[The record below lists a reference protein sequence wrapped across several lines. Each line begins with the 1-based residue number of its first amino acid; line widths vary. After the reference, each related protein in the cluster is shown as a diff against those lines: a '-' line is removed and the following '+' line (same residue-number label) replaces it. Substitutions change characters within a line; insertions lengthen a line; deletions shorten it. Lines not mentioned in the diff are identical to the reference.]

1 LDRGFGVSSPG
12 RIINRISLYLP
23 RLGLSA
29 LILCLASGIVLA
41 FYYRPMG
48 NVFQN
53 VEEIT
58 TLVPYGWFFR
68 QLHYGAG
75 QIFVI
80 LMLLHT
86 LDHFVRKR
94 YRRYALREW
103 MSLIVSLALCF
114 YTLFTGFILKG
125 DQEGVF
131 AGRIFMNIL
140 ETLPAV
146 GSAVARLFITPGEG
160 FFFLPYLYHCFF
172 FPLLII
178 YLMRGHI
185 REWLPDHMFLL
196 SGVIG
201 LSLYAL
207 LVKSSVDIS
216 PEASVPAVAGPWFF
230 QGIQTLLRVLPP
242 LLAGLVIPGLFIGC
256 LLVLPAAGDVL
267 RNLSLKGRIIQLGEG
282 GLYCLPII
290 SICLYG
296 LLTLRAIIWGP

>member
-1 LDRGFGVSSPG
+1 MSSPG
-12 RIINRISLYLP
+12 RMITRISLYLP

-29 LILCLASGIVLA
+29 LILCLVSGMVLI

-75 QIFVI
+75 QVFVI

-86 LDHFVRKR
+86 LDHFARKR

-103 MSLIVSLALCF
+103 TSLITSLVLCF

-131 AGRIFMNIL
+131 AGQIFMNIL
-140 ETLPAV
+140 ETVPLA
-146 GSAVARLFITPGEG
+146 GGAIAGLFIVPGES

-172 FPLLII
+172 LPILIV

-185 REWLPDHMFLL
+185 REWLPDHKFLF
-196 SGVIG
+196 SAGIG
-201 LSLYAL
+201 LFLYAL
-207 LVKSSVDIS
+207 FVKPGMDIP
-216 PEASVPAVAGPWFF
+216 PEASAAAVEGPWFF
-230 QGIQTLLRVLPP
+230 QGIQTLLKFLPP
-242 LLAGLVIPGLFIGC
+242 ILAGLVIPGLFIGC
-256 LLVLPAAGDVL
+256 LLVLPATGMALKVL
-267 RNLSLKGRIIQLGEG
+267 SFKGRMIPFGET
-282 GLYCLPII
+282 GLYCLLVI
-290 SICLYG
+290 SICIHAV
-296 LLTLRAIIWGP
+296 LTLRAFIWGP

>member
-29 LILCLASGIVLA
+29 LILCLASGIVLV

-48 NVFQN
+48 DVFRN

-75 QIFVI
+75 QVFVI

-94 YRRYALREW
+94 YRKYAPRVW
-103 MSLIVSLALCF
+103 ISLVVSLALCF

-125 DQEGVF
+125 DQEGRF
-131 AGRIFMNIL
+131 AGHIFMNIL
-140 ETLPAV
+140 ETLP
-146 GSAVARLFITPGEG
+146 VAGGAIAGLFIVPGES

-172 FPLLII
+172 LPLLII

-185 REWLPDHMFLL
+185 REWLPDQRFLL
-196 SGVIG
+196 SGGIG
-201 LSLYAL
+201 LFLYAL
-207 LVKSSVDIS
+207 FVKPGMDIP
-216 PEASVPAVAGPWFF
+216 PEASAAVVKGPWFF
-230 QGIQTLLRVLPP
+230 QGIQTLLKFLPP
-242 LLAGLVIPGLFIGC
+242 LLAGLIIPGLFIGC
-256 LLVLPAAGDVL
+256 LLVLPATETVL
-267 RNLSLKGRIIQLGEG
+267 RTLSFKRGVMHMGENSLYGLLIILG
-282 GLYCLPII
+282 
-290 SICLYG
+290 CLYG
-296 LLTLRAIIWGP
+296 LLTLRAVIWGP

>member
-1 LDRGFGVSSPG
+1 MPFSG
-12 RIINRISLYLP
+12 RIISRISLYLP

-29 LILCLASGIVLA
+29 LILCLASGLVLV

-75 QIFVI
+75 QAFVI

-86 LDHFVRKR
+86 LDHLVRMR
-94 YRRYALREW
+94 YRIYALREW
-103 MSLIVSLALCF
+103 VSLIVSLVLCF
-114 YTLFTGFILKG
+114 YALFTGFILKG

-140 ETLPAV
+140 ETLPAAE
-146 GSAVARLFITPGEG
+146 GAIAGLFIVPGDSL
-160 FFFLPYLYHCFF
+160 FFLPYLYHCFF
-172 FPLLII
+172 LPLLII
-178 YLMRGHI
+178 YLLRGHI
-185 REWLPDHMFLL
+185 REWLPNQRFLL
-196 SGVIG
+196 GGGIG

-207 LVKSSVDIS
+207 FVRPGMDI
-216 PEASVPAVAGPWFF
+216 PPDASLAVVEGPWFF
-230 QGIQTLLRVLPP
+230 LGIQSLLKVLPS

-256 LLVLPAAGDVL
+256 LLVLPASGPAL
-267 RNLSLKGRIIQLGEG
+267 RTLSINERIIHMGET
-282 GLYCLPII
+282 GLYCLLII
-290 SICLYG
+290 SICLYAF
-296 LLTLRAIIWGP
+296 LTLRAAIWGP

>member
-1 LDRGFGVSSPG
+1 MSSPG
-12 RIINRISLYLP
+12 RIINTISLYLP

-29 LILCLASGIVLA
+29 LILCIASGMVLV

-75 QIFVI
+75 QVFVI

-103 MSLIVSLALCF
+103 ISLIVSLALCF

-125 DQEGVF
+125 DQEGRF
-131 AGRIFMNIL
+131 AGTIFMNIL
-140 ETLPAV
+140 ETLPIA
-146 GSAVARLFITPGEG
+146 GGAVAGLFIVPGES

-172 FPLLII
+172 LPLLII

-185 REWLPDHMFLL
+185 REWLPNQRFML
-196 SGVIG
+196 SGGIG
-201 LSLYAL
+201 LFLYAL
-207 LVKSSVDIS
+207 FVKPGMDI
-216 PEASVPAVAGPWFF
+216 PPGASAAVVEGPWFF
-230 QGIQTLLRVLPP
+230 QGIQTLLKFLPP
-242 LLAGLVIPGLFIGC
+242 LLAGLIIPGLFIGC
-256 LLVLPAAGDVL
+256 LLVLPATGTAL
-267 RNLSLKGRIIQLGEG
+267 RRLSFKRGFTDMGENT
-282 GLYCLPII
+282 
-290 SICLYG
+290 LYG
-296 LLTLRAIIWGP
+296 LLIILGCFYTLLTLRAAMWGP

>member
-1 LDRGFGVSSPG
+1 MSSPG

-29 LILCLASGIVLA
+29 LILCLASGIVLV

-48 NVFQN
+48 DVFRN

-75 QIFVI
+75 QVFVI

-94 YRRYALREW
+94 YRKYAPRVW
-103 MSLIVSLALCF
+103 ISLVVSLALCF

-125 DQEGVF
+125 DQEGRF
-131 AGRIFMNIL
+131 AGHIFMNIL
-140 ETLPAV
+140 ETLP
-146 GSAVARLFITPGEG
+146 VAGGAIAGLFIVPGES

-172 FPLLII
+172 LPLLII

-185 REWLPDHMFLL
+185 REWLPDQRFLL
-196 SGVIG
+196 SGGIG
-201 LSLYAL
+201 LFLYAL
-207 LVKSSVDIS
+207 FVKPGMDIP
-216 PEASVPAVAGPWFF
+216 PEASAAVVKGPWFF
-230 QGIQTLLRVLPP
+230 QGIQTLLKFLPP
-242 LLAGLVIPGLFIGC
+242 LLAGLIIPGFFIGC
-256 LLVLPAAGDVL
+256 LLVLPATETVL
-267 RNLSLKGRIIQLGEG
+267 RTLSFKRGVMHMGENSLCGLLIILG
-282 GLYCLPII
+282 
-290 SICLYG
+290 CLYG
-296 LLTLRAIIWGP
+296 LLTLRAVIWGP